1 MRRATRTQPQIA
13 VTRGEEESM
22 ETPRKGLRGY
32 RLIILAVV
40 GALLAIFGALWISVI
55 FPALDKMPAD
65 YAETYNFEGTFSVM
79 NPATQQLDTFP
90 VEQSLVQEAVGTE
103 DGALLIHETRSVVN
117 EATGA
122 DMSAIYGDESTL
134 AIDART
140 LEYQQGI
147 DERGR
152 WGQFGPPRPLSEGES
167 YDLWNPAIQQ
177 PLTMNYVRT
186 EDFRGLTVFVYG
198 AGVQDVSLGND
209 PQSGLPLLLSMVMT
223 QRVEPSSGTV
233 VDNNSVTTTSM
244 DMMGMQIP
252 VQIASLSFTEG
263 TIASLMDTA
272 RSAHWMLLW
281 FRTLVPW
288 LAMGFG
294 AFLVIAAAATVMV
307 RNLRKAK
314 VGKPTEHPRPTYV

>member
-1 MRRATRTQPQIA
+1 
-13 VTRGEEESM
+13 M

-65 YAETYNFEGTFSVM
+65 YSETYNFEGTFSVM

-90 VEQSLVQEAVGTE
+90 VEQSLVQEAVGSE
-103 DGALLIHETRSVVN
+103 DGALLLHEVRTVEN
-117 EATGA
+117 TATGT
-122 DMSAIYGDESTL
+122 DISAVYGDDSVL
-134 AIDART
+134 AIDPRT
-140 LEYQQGI
+140 LEYQQSV

-177 PLTMNYVRT
+177 PLTANYVGT
-186 EDFRGLTVFVYG
+186 EDFRGLTVFVYEMN
-198 AGVQDVSLGND
+198 AQDVSLGNE
-209 PQSGLPLLLSMVMT
+209 PQSGLPLLLSTTIT
-223 QRVEPSSGTV
+223 QWVEPSSGTV
-233 VDNNSVTTTSM
+233 VNNDSVTTTSL
-244 DMMGMQIP
+244 DMMGTQIP
-252 VQIASLSFTEG
+252 VQVSRLHFTEG

-294 AFLVIAAAATVMV
+294 AFLVVAAAVTVMV

-314 VGKPTEHPRPTYV
+314 VEKPTEHPKPTYI

>member
-1 MRRATRTQPQIA
+1 
-13 VTRGEEESM
+13 VTWGKEESV

-65 YAETYNFEGTFSVM
+65 YSETYNFEGTFAVM

-90 VEQSLVQEAVGTE
+90 VEQSLVQQAVGTE

-122 DMSAIYGDESTL
+122 DMSAIYGDDSTL

-140 LEYQQGI
+140 LEYQQSI

-167 YDLWNPAIQQ
+167 FDMWNPAVQQ
-177 PLTMNYVRT
+177 PLTANYLRT
-186 EDFRGLTVFVYG
+186 EDLSDMTVFVYEMN
-198 AGVQDVSLGND
+198 AQDVSLGND
-209 PQSGLPLLLSMVMT
+209 PQSGLPLLLST
-223 QRVEPSSGTV
+223 TITLWVEPSSGTV
-233 VDNNSVTTTSM
+233 VNNYSVTTTSL
-244 DMMGMQIP
+244 DMMGTQVP
-252 VQIASLSFTEG
+252 VQIARLHFTEG
-263 TIASLMDTA
+263 TIASLTDTA

-294 AFLVIAAAATVMV
+294 AFLVVAAAVTVMV

>member
-1 MRRATRTQPQIA
+1 
-13 VTRGEEESM
+13 M

-90 VEQSLVQEAVGTE
+90 VEQSLVQQAVGTQ
-103 DGALLIHETRSVVN
+103 DGALLLQEVRTVVN
-117 EATGA
+117 SATGA
-122 DMSAIYGDESTL
+122 DISAIYGDESTL

-140 LEYQQGI
+140 LEYQQTV

-152 WGQFGPPRPLSEGES
+152 WGQFGPPRPLSEGDS
-167 YDLWNPAIQQ
+167 YNLWNPAIQQ
-177 PLTMNYVRT
+177 PLTANYLRT
-186 EDFRGLTVFVYG
+186 EDFRGLNVFVFEMK
-198 AGVQDVSLGND
+198 AQDVSLGND
-209 PQSGLPLLLSMVMT
+209 PQSGLPLLLSTTIT
-223 QRVEPSSGTV
+223 QWVEPSSGTV
-233 VDNNSVTTTSM
+233 VNNDSVTTTSM
-244 DMMGMQIP
+244 DMMGTQIP
-252 VQIASLSFTEG
+252 VQIARLHFTEG
-263 TIASLMDTA
+263 TIAGLMDTA
-272 RSAHWMLLW
+272 RSANWLLLW

-288 LAMGFG
+288 LAIGSG
-294 AFLVIAAAATVMV
+294 AFLVVASAVTVMV

-314 VGKPTEHPRPTYV
+314 VKKPTEHPRPTYV